1 MNPALL
7 LVAAVLGTAMLLVGI
22 FAAVFGWLPMAP
34 AIALAAVGLTVET
47 SAVLAFARTRR
58 RPSEPGAKTRMP
70 R

>member
-7 LVAAVLGTAMLLVGI
+7 LVTAVLGTAMLLVGI

-34 AIALAAVGLTVET
+34 AIALAAVGLAVET
-47 SAVLAFARTRR
+47 AAMLAFVRTRR
-58 RPSEPGAKTRMP
+58 RPGAPDPQARTR